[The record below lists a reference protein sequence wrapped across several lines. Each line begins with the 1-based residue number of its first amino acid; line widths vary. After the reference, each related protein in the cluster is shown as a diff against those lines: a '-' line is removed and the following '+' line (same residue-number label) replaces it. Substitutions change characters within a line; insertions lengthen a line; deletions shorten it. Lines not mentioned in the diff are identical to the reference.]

1 MYLVQ
6 TLECFLGIHRG
17 SIKDSAG
24 IELPTGEC
32 IRSLAHGET
41 YKYLGVL
48 ENCGIHHNQIKQG
61 IACEYKTDSLSGRN
75 KLQAINALALPV
87 IRYTPGIVHWPVNTL
102 EELDR
107 QTRKLL
113 TIHVVFIPNQTL
125 IVCTSHGVRWEGSL
139 FCFVCGP
146 PRRMLFISLCEPE

>member
-1 MYLVQ
+1 MYQESCPWRNLQV
-6 TLECFLGIHRG
+6 F
-17 SIKDSAG
+17 
-24 IELPTGEC
+24 
-32 IRSLAHGET
+32 
-41 YKYLGVL
+41 LGVL

-61 IACEYKTDSLSGRN
+61 IACEYKRRLRLILSSELSGRN

-87 IRYTPGIVHWPVNTL
+87 IRYTAGIVRWPVNTL

-113 TIHVVFIPNQTL
+113 TIHRGLHPRSDIDRLYLPRQKGGRGLCSVLDVVA
-125 IVCTSHGVRWEGSL
+125 
-139 FCFVCGP
+139 P